1 MQENELKELVKE
13 IQAQRCENNYIELKA
28 AKDGCPKLFDTLSS
42 FSNQSGGGRIVFG
55 VSDDYE
61 VCGVYDAADL
71 QTKIMEQS
79 A

>member
-42 FSNQSGGGRIVFG
+42 FSNQS
-55 VSDDYE
+55 
-61 VCGVYDAADL
+61 
-71 QTKIMEQS
+71 
-79 A
+79 